1 MKLQRLLSYTRK
13 AVDDYG
19 LIEDGDKIAIGISG
33 GKDSLTLLYALSEL
47 RKFYPKKFEIYAL
60 TVHLGIGGMDF
71 SEVKKLCHELDIPYY
86 IIDTE
91 INDIVFNIR
100 KETNPC
106 ALCAKLRKGAFN
118 NKALEL
124 GCNKIAYAHHRDD
137 INETFLMSLI
147 YEGRIHT
154 FSPVT
159 HLERSELTLI
169 RPLIYAYEGEIKSF
183 ATEQQ
188 LPVCKN
194 PCPADGITK
203 RQESKNLLLE
213 LKKTVPQVK
222 ERIFSAITGS
232 GIDGW

>member
-1 MKLQRLLSYTRK
+1 
-13 AVDDYG
+13 
-19 LIEDGDKIAIGISG
+19 
-33 GKDSLTLLYALSEL
+33 
-47 RKFYPKKFEIYAL
+47 
-60 TVHLGIGGMDF
+60 MDF

-86 IIDTE
+86 IIETE

-154 FSPVT
+154 FSPMS
-159 HLERSELTLI
+159 HLDKTKLTMI
-169 RPLIYAYEGEIKSF
+169 RPLIYVPEADIIGFTNKYR
-183 ATEQQ
+183 
-188 LPVCKN
+188 LPVVKN
-194 PCPADGITK
+194 MCPADGITK
-203 RQESKNLLLE
+203 REETKELIKKINSEAPGFHTRLFTAIVSGNLE
-213 LKKTVPQVK
+213 DWPEKTEHIRGK
-222 ERIFSAITGS
+222 HIL
-232 GIDGW
+232 

>member
-1 MKLQRLLSYTRK
+1 MKPQKLLTYTRK
-13 AVDDYG
+13 A
-19 LIEDGDKIAIGISG
+19 IEDYHMIKQGDKIAIGISG
-33 GKDSLTLLYALSEL
+33 GKDSLTLLYALSKLKE
-47 RKFYPKKFEIYAL
+47 FYPISFDLVAL
-60 TVHLGIGGMDF
+60 TIDLGFTDYDT
-71 SEVKKLCHELDIPYY
+71 SLLSQYADSLHVPYY
-86 IIDTE
+86 IEKTQIA
-91 INDIVFNIR
+91 DIVFTYR
-100 KETNPC
+100 QEENPC
-106 ALCAKLRKGAFN
+106 SLCSRMRKGAFN
-118 NKALEL
+118 ERAKAL
-124 GCNKIAYAHHRDD
+124 GCNKIAYAHHKDD
-137 INETFLMSLI
+137 VLDSFLMSML

>member
-1 MKLQRLLSYTRK
+1 M
-13 AVDDYG
+13 
-19 LIEDGDKIAIGISG
+19 
-33 GKDSLTLLYALSEL
+33 
-47 RKFYPKKFEIYAL
+47 
-60 TVHLGIGGMDF
+60 
-71 SEVKKLCHELDIPYY
+71 
-86 IIDTE
+86 
-91 INDIVFNIR
+91 
-100 KETNPC
+100 
-106 ALCAKLRKGAFN
+106 RKGAFN
-118 NKALEL
+118 ERAKAL
-124 GCNKIAYAHHRDD
+124 GCNKIAYAHHKDD
-137 INETFLMSLI
+137 VLDSFLMSML